1 MNSILQRRGK
11 NTASLLMF
19 TAPFLIV
26 FAVFFLYPLARGVVL
41 SFTDWNGIERSAP
54 FNGLDNYI
62 ELFTDDSRFLH
73 SLWITFVFTAL
84 TVIASNFVSLV
95 LAVLIESGARFK
107 NTLRTLFFLPY
118 VFSLVVVGFTWK
130 IMYIEIIPDIAKL
143 SPLLEFL
150 NLDYIGNPQLALYA
164 VIVMNI
170 WFGIGYYLIIYL
182 AGIQTIDSS
191 VMEAASIDGATG
203 WARFRMMTVP
213 LLMPSISICVFTSI
227 TSSLKI
233 FDAIFVLTGG
243 GPGYA
248 TESIALNIYYE
259 AFGSANRFGYGMA
272 KSVVLGIIV
281 LIISYFQLKFFKSRE
296 VEA

>member
-1 MNSILQRRGK
+1 MNSIRQRSGK
-11 NTASLLMF
+11 GTASLLLF
-19 TAPFLIV
+19 TAPFLLV
-26 FAVFFLYPLARGVVL
+26 FAVFFLYPLARGVLL
-41 SFTDWNGIERSAP
+41 SFTDWNGIQRSVS
-54 FNGLDNYI
+54 FNGLQNYV
-62 ELFTDDSRFLH
+62 ELFTDDPRFLY
-73 SLWITFVFTAL
+73 SLWITFIFTAL
-84 TVIASNFVSLV
+84 TVIVSNAVSLV
-95 LAVLIESGARFK
+95 LAVLIEGVRRFK

-130 IMYIEIIPDIAKL
+130 IMYIEVLPDIAKL

-150 NLDYIGNPQLALYA
+150 NLDYIGHPQLALYA

-170 WFGIGYYLIIYL
+170 WFSLGYYMIIYL
-182 AGIQTIDSS
+182 AGIQTIDAS
-191 VMEAASIDGATG
+191 VMEAASLDGATG
-203 WARFRMMTVP
+203 WTRFRAMTVP
-213 LLMPSISICVFTSI
+213 LLMPSISICIFTSI

-259 AFGSANRFGYGMA
+259 AFGTANRFGYGMA
-272 KSVVLGIIV
+272 KSVTLGVIV
-281 LIISYFQLKFFKSRE
+281 LLVSYLQLKFFKSRE

>member
-1 MNSILQRRGK
+1 MESSLSRNGK
-11 NTASLLMF
+11 QFRSLLLF
-19 TAPFLIV
+19 IAPFLLV
-26 FAVFFLYPLARGVVL
+26 FTMFFLYPLARGVVL
-41 SFTDWNGIERSAP
+41 SFTDWNGIERTAV
-54 FNGLDNYI
+54 FNGLQNYV
-62 ELFTDDSRFLH
+62 ELFTDDNRFLH
-73 SLWITFVFTAL
+73 SLWITFIFTAC
-84 TVIASNFVSLV
+84 TVVASNFVSLL
-95 LAVLIESGARFK
+95 LAVMIESGARFK

-143 SPLLEFL
+143 SSLLKFL
-150 NLDYIGNPQLALYA
+150 NLDYIGNPHLALYS
-164 VIVMNI
+164 VIIMNI

-182 AGIQTIDSS
+182 AGMQTIDSS

-203 WARFRMMTVP
+203 WRRFTAITVP

-243 GPGYA
+243 GPGYS

-259 AFGSANRFGYGMA
+259 AFGTANRFGYGMA
-272 KSVVLGIIV
+272 KSVVLGVIV
-281 LIISYFQLKFFKSRE
+281 LIISYFQLRFFKSRE

>member
-1 MNSILQRRGK
+1 MNRILQRGGK
-11 NTASLLMF
+11 QTASLLLF

-41 SFTDWNGIERSAP
+41 SFTDWNGIQRNAVY
-54 FNGLDNYI
+54 NGLNNYV
-62 ELFTDDSRFLH
+62 ELFTDDPRFLH
-73 SLWITFVFTAL
+73 SLWITLVFTAL
-84 TVIASNFVSLV
+84 TVIVSNFVSLV
-95 LAVLIESGARFK
+95 LAVLIESGSRFK

-143 SPLLEFL
+143 SPALEFL

-203 WARFRMMTVP
+203 WTRFRVIMVP

-272 KSVVLGIIV
+272 KSVVLGVIV

>member
-41 SFTDWNGIERSAP
+41 SFTDWNGIERSAA

-143 SPLLEFL
+143 SPLLSFL

-272 KSVVLGIIV
+272 KSVVLGVIV
-281 LIISYFQLKFFKSRE
+281 LLISYFQLKFFKSRE

>member
-1 MNSILQRRGK
+1 MNSIRQRSGK
-11 NTASLLMF
+11 STASLLLF
-19 TAPFLIV
+19 TAPFLLV
-26 FAVFFLYPLARGVVL
+26 FAVFFLYPLARGVLL
-41 SFTDWNGIERSAP
+41 SFTDWNGIQRTVS
-54 FNGLDNYI
+54 FNGLHNYI
-62 ELFTDDSRFLH
+62 ELFTDDPRFLY
-73 SLWITFVFTAL
+73 SLWITFIFTAL
-84 TVIASNFVSLV
+84 TVIVSNAVSLV
-95 LAVLIESGARFK
+95 LAVLIESVKRFK

-130 IMYIEIIPDIAKL
+130 IMYIEVLPDIAKL

-150 NLDYIGNPQLALYA
+150 NLDYIGHPQLALYA

-170 WFGIGYYLIIYL
+170 WFSLGYYMIIYL
-182 AGIQTIDSS
+182 AGIQTIDAS
-191 VMEAASIDGATG
+191 VMEAASLDGATG
-203 WARFRMMTVP
+203 WTRFRAMTVP
-213 LLMPSISICVFTSI
+213 LLMPSISICIFTSI

-259 AFGSANRFGYGMA
+259 AFGTANRFGYGMA
-272 KSVVLGIIV
+272 KSVTLGVIV
-281 LIISYFQLKFFKSRE
+281 LLVSYLQLKFFKSRE